1 MKFLL
6 FSCTFVL
13 SLTLTAQQY
22 KTAIGFKGGVPGYA
36 SVNVKHFIKDFTA
49 VEAKIGGAGN
59 ALFLQGLLEINK
71 PLQDNFE
78 WYLGG
83 GADLGIWTTNY
94 VYDNH
99 YYTGG
104 NFGLDGLLGI
114 EYTFAAFPLNV
125 AFDMGPTIR
134 VFPYVGFGWGGGF
147 AARFTLK

>member
-1 MKFLL
+1 MKILL
-6 FSCTFVL
+6 FFSALWISCSV
-13 SLTLTAQQY
+13 SAQQY
-22 KTAIGFKGGVPGYA
+22 KTAIGFKGGFPGYG
-36 SVNVKHFIKDFTA
+36 SINVKHFLHDFTA
-49 VEAKIGGAGN
+49 IEAKVGGAGN
-59 ALFLQGLLEINK
+59 AIFLQGLYEINK

-94 VYDNH
+94 VYDNN

-104 NFGLDGLLGI
+104 NFGLDGIVGL
-114 EYTFAAFPLNV
+114 EYTFSDFPLNL

-147 AARFTLK
+147 AARFALK